1 MTEVAKREA
10 QKTEYDIYDEV
21 FIDEINQELLKN
33 ISKCEGQLVV
43 VLVRQERL
51 KKFADL
57 WKQANLDFYNSQ
69 TIQAVELKKQ

>member
-1 MTEVAKREA
+1 MNSLNSDTVGKEMTEVAKREA

-33 ISKCEGQLVV
+33 ISKCEGQLIV

-57 WKQANLDFYNSQ
+57 WK
-69 TIQAVELKKQ
+69 